1 MPPYLAHW
9 RLRLHCRAKGNS
21 ETAIS
26 MVLTVSPRAGEPF
39 FFANVYRGGDGLRAA
54 GCEVFRV

>member
-9 RLRLHCRAKGNS
+9 RLRLHCRAKENR

-26 MVLTVSPRAGEPF
+26 MVLTVSPQSGETV

-54 GCEVFRV
+54 GCEVFPV